1 MSETHSPVG
10 VITIQRL
17 LPFASWARMGT
28 IGHYQPSRIRR
39 WSPHCRE
46 KEWKQVLEPASTSDS
61 GETAGQLWARHDSMQ
76 AEAASLLGQM
86 LFAFSHIDVNLG
98 LCLAWMD
105 DGKGLEALSKS
116 IEGQNF
122 HAKLQTLSKQVAE
135 KFPAGSK
142 RRTAY
147 ERWIER
153 MHTAREQ
160 RNQMVHGRWGIE
172 ARRHKVVN
180 VVGLPSGTQQ
190 SIEYTLAELTA
201 FNDEL
206 GALARELSRLR
217 EHWPI

>member
-98 LCLAWMD
+98 
-105 DGKGLEALSKS
+105 
-116 IEGQNF
+116 
-122 HAKLQTLSKQVAE
+122 VA
-135 KFPAGSK
+135 A
-142 RRTAY
+142 
-147 ERWIER
+147 
-153 MHTAREQ
+153 
-160 RNQMVHGRWGIE
+160 
-172 ARRHKVVN
+172 
-180 VVGLPSGTQQ
+180 
-190 SIEYTLAELTA
+190 
-201 FNDEL
+201 D
-206 GALARELSRLR
+206 
-217 EHWPI
+217 

>member
-1 MSETHSPVG
+1 M
-10 VITIQRL
+10 
-17 LPFASWARMGT
+17 
-28 IGHYQPSRIRR
+28 
-39 WSPHCRE
+39 
-46 KEWKQVLEPASTSDS
+46 EPASTPDS

-76 AEAASLLGQM
+76 TEAASLLGQM
-86 LFAFSHIDVNLG
+86 LFAFSRIDVNLG

-105 DGKGLEALSKS
+105 DGKRLEALSKS
-116 IEGQNF
+116 IEGQNV
-122 HAKLQTLSKQVAE
+122 HTKLQTLSKQVAE

-142 RRTAY
+142 RRAAY

-153 MHTAREQ
+153 VHAAREQ
-160 RNQMVHGRWGIE
+160 RNQMVHGRWGVE

>member
-1 MSETHSPVG
+1 
-10 VITIQRL
+10 
-17 LPFASWARMGT
+17 
-28 IGHYQPSRIRR
+28 
-39 WSPHCRE
+39 
-46 KEWKQVLEPASTSDS
+46 
-61 GETAGQLWARHDSMQ
+61 
-76 AEAASLLGQM
+76 
-86 LFAFSHIDVNLG
+86 
-98 LCLAWMD
+98 
-105 DGKGLEALSKS
+105 
-116 IEGQNF
+116 
-122 HAKLQTLSKQVAE
+122 
-135 KFPAGSK
+135 
-142 RRTAY
+142 
-147 ERWIER
+147 